1 MQLLITTTNPAKIE
15 RYTRYF
21 KTLAP
26 AMSICSL
33 RDLDPN
39 QIVAEPAEN
48 GENEVQNSTLK
59 AKYYQKIF
67 NFDGLVF
74 AEDSGMALHGVED
87 SDNPRKDIKKPV
99 VAKYGEVTPENL
111 VNYYSE
117 LATKYGGKIEQE
129 WVFGYSMV
137 SLDSTA
143 TKTLKNPSILV
154 AEIQYPINQGYTLNS
169 VTRVVKDDEEV
180 YLSLLEPKEWQE
192 HWDKEVVE
200 LLDELLTPFLK

>member
-1 MQLLITTTNPAKIE
+1 MQLLIATTNPAKIE

-26 AMSICSL
+26 AISICSL
-33 RDLDPN
+33 RDLDPD
-39 QIVAEPAEN
+39 QIVTEPVEN

-74 AEDSGMALHGVED
+74 AEDSGMVLHGVED

-137 SLDSTA
+137 SPDNTA

-154 AEIQYPINQGYTLNS
+154 AKIQYPINQGYPLNS
-169 VTRVVKDDEEV
+169 VTRVIKDGEEV
-180 YLSLLEPKEWQE
+180 YLSLLDQKEWQE
-192 HWDKEVVE
+192 HWDKEVVK
-200 LLDELLTPFLK
+200 LLDELLTQFLK